1 MFEEPAMGAGH
12 VVAHVLDEAMRR
24 SDWGWAPWLCSLLAS
39 GSVLDAEDYIEEL
52 DDGALRVTAT
62 AELHIRLLASAIVEH
77 DSVWK
82 SGISHILASREE
94 WPDSVIEYV
103 RIATLIH
110 ALKE

>member
-1 MFEEPAMGAGH
+1 MGAGH

-62 AELHIRLLASAIVEH
+62 TKLHIGLLASAIVEH

-82 SGISHILASREE
+82 PSISHILASCEE
-94 WPDSVIEYV
+94 RSDSVIEYV
-103 RIATLIH
+103 RIATFVH
-110 ALKE
+110 ALEE